1 VRWTFVGVLGV
12 AAVLG
17 IAAGFEYDAASDV
30 TVYRSAWSLRY
41 IADDGTSIRIAVA
54 EGCGGEDRFD
64 HAEFRELDA
73 ALEVTVFNR
82 VPTHEDCTDEGG
94 SDATTFA
101 CRGRSATTGSSPA
114 AGRGATRPAVTASRN
129 ASDGSRFVTDC
140 Y

>member
-30 TVYRSAWSLRY
+30 TVYRSAWSLRD

-82 VPTHEDCTDEGG
+82 VPTHGDCTDEGRVGRYDLRLPRPLGDDRIVAGCWEG
-94 SDATTFA
+94 S
-101 CRGRSATTGSSPA
+101 
-114 AGRGATRPAVTASRN
+114 N
-129 ASDGSRFVTDC
+129 APGCYRFQER
-140 Y
+140 